1 MLTFLLICIVAVSSE
16 SEVSYDILNI
26 FKKHHYGR
34 VLKSICFSGRV
45 GGGGGSLLKLKMNR
59 LKNLASFVIYLYVQI
74 ENDKYVELR

>member
-1 MLTFLLICIVAVSSE
+1 MLTFLLICILAVSSE

-45 GGGGGSLLKLKMNR
+45 GGGGSLLKLKMNR